1 MKIGKK
7 IKKIRI
13 DNGWSQEAISSNAG
27 YSQSTI
33 ASIEKDNMNPSEKAV
48 RALADALETYY
59 DDLIEGT
66 DWKSDDKK
74 NDRVSYAL
82 SISEVK
88 VSIDDNGRWDYQ
100 HLSYSIKDRKGG
112 ENKFSPITGDALIY
126 ECGDCK
132 RPINRPEHKYCM
144 GCGKNLIPDFQVFD
158 DIKET
163 MTMHPYMTD
172 PRAAEDCL
180 SHLTGHSSY
189 YNDLIRRAKIFQDI
203 INNNMMDEKEMKG
216 LEKAAK
222 STGISSDIKSE
233 AFKNMSGLFSEL
245 IKMDLHIMNYGDD
258 FSKIDIEPIVKTL
271 EFNISIVEGLIKK
284 MYSFMHKNSSVKSYE
299 AIRLELYA
307 RLADKIDEISNS
319 LAIDLEKDPALEKIS
334 GINEETRANRVK
346 EKLETLNQ
354 LEEMFQNLDDVKDET
369 HKDINNLINKASTL
383 SDEKISNDL
392 DEDKSEST
400 ENNDSSSIKDEK
412 SKDNK
417 KKGA

>member
-1 MKIGKK
+1 
-7 IKKIRI
+7 
-13 DNGWSQEAISSNAG
+13 
-27 YSQSTI
+27 
-33 ASIEKDNMNPSEKAV
+33 
-48 RALADALETYY
+48 
-59 DDLIEGT
+59 
-66 DWKSDDKK
+66 
-74 NDRVSYAL
+74 
-82 SISEVK
+82 
-88 VSIDDNGRWDYQ
+88 
-100 HLSYSIKDRKGG
+100 
-112 ENKFSPITGDALIY
+112 
-126 ECGDCK
+126 
-132 RPINRPEHKYCM
+132 
-144 GCGKNLIPDFQVFD
+144 
-158 DIKET
+158 
-163 MTMHPYMTD
+163 
-172 PRAAEDCL
+172 
-180 SHLTGHSSY
+180 
-189 YNDLIRRAKIFQDI
+189 
-203 INNNMMDEKEMKG
+203 
-216 LEKAAK
+216 
-222 STGISSDIKSE
+222 
-233 AFKNMSGLFSEL
+233 MSGLFSEL